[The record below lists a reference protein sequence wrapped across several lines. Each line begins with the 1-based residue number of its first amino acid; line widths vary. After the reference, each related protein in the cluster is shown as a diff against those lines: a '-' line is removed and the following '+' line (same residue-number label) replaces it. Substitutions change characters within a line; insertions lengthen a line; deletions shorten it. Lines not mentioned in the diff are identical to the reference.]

1 MARRDT
7 TTDEARKAAPSS
19 GSEVERQLAALEE
32 VAGRLA
38 VQVCYEP
45 MTGVVSGA
53 GGLCRVKGT
62 YRVIIDRRLKPRER
76 AQILADALSRFDL
89 TQIELPAEVVSLF
102 GATTK
107 ASA

>member
-7 TTDEARKAAPSS
+7 TSDEERKVAAPT

-32 VAGRLA
+32 LAGRLK

-45 MTGVVSGA
+45 MAGVVSGA
-53 GGLCRVKGT
+53 GGLCRVKGS

-89 TQIELPAEVVSLF
+89 AHVEVAPEVEPLVTR
-102 GATTK
+102 AT
-107 ASA
+107 A